1 MDQNQSIK
9 RRLSLVPIEAIEA
22 CAAAFEDGAQK
33 YGRNSFKHLKDA
45 KWSDCLDSLLRH
57 AHAFNSGIDLTE
69 DSKISHL
76 AGVMA
81 RAAMLI
87 YWQKHGIGIDDR
99 VSVSDS
105 TVKKQTEQSSQK
117 ENNSLPSV
125 DEIG

>member
-1 MDQNQSIK
+1 MDQNQYTK

-33 YGRNSFKHLKDA
+33 YGRNSFKNLKDA

-99 VSVSDS
+99 VSVSGLSD
-105 TVKKQTEQSSQK
+105 KKQDEQSSQK
-117 ENNSLPSV
+117 EEKSLPSV
-125 DEIG
+125 NEIG